1 MHDFW
6 EMIFHYSPFCLF
18 WTWSNTLQGQH
29 IVMAHLDDTNFRV
42 GTPLSFPSSS
52 GHRSEHDHLLLYNWS
67 LDPEICHNMILVL
80 E

>member
-1 MHDFW
+1 
-6 EMIFHYSPFCLF
+6 MIFLILLSAYFGRELSV
-18 WTWSNTLQGQH
+18 TWSNTLQGQH
-29 IVMAHLDDTNFRV
+29 IVMAHLDDINFRV
-42 GTPLSFPSSS
+42 GTPSSFPSSS